1 VSQTAATAPAPLTN
15 QTSPRVPDD
24 FAGGLRHERPSSWQR
39 ALRDARVVVAGSV
52 VLLLVL
58 VALLA
63 PVLAPH
69 DPEAIDPSASLSGPS
84 AEHWLGADQLG
95 RDVVSRI
102 MFGARLSLQISIE
115 SVALAALV
123 GVTLGV
129 LSSYFGGWI
138 ELIVMRIVDVLLVFP
153 ALVLAITVAAY
164 LGPSADNI
172 ALVIGIVYMPIF
184 ARLAYSVTAVTRL
197 AEFVQAARAL
207 GASHTRIILRAILPN
222 SLAPLIVQVSL
233 SLGFAVLAESG
244 LSFLGI
250 GVPPPA
256 TSWGAEIAGARLT
269 LNKDPLLVV
278 WPSVVLGLAILSFN
292 ILGDALRDLLDPRVR
307 NQ

>member
-1 VSQTAATAPAPLTN
+1 VTGLWHDGRSVAAGTII
-15 QTSPRVPDD
+15 V
-24 FAGGLRHERPSSWQR
+24 
-39 ALRDARVVVAGSV
+39 
-52 VLLLVL
+52 LLVL
-58 VALLA
+58 VAMLA

-69 DPEAIDPSASLSGPS
+69 DPESIDPNASLGGPS

-95 RDVVSRI
+95 RDVVSRL
-102 MFGARLSLQISIE
+102 MFGARLSLQISVE

-123 GVTLGV
+123 GITLGV

-138 ELIVMRIVDVLLVFP
+138 ELIVMRVVDVLLVFP

-164 LGPSADNI
+164 LGRSVQNI

-184 ARLAYSVTAVTRL
+184 ARLAYSVTAVTRT
-197 AEFVQAARAL
+197 AEFVQAARAM
-207 GASHTRIILRAILPN
+207 GASHQRIILLAILPN

-233 SLGFAVLAESG
+233 SLGFAILAESG

-269 LNKDPLLVV
+269 LDQDPLLVV
-278 WPSVVLGLAILSFN
+278 WPSIVLGLAILSFN
-292 ILGDALRDLLDPRVR
+292 VLGDALRDVLDPRIRTVR
-307 NQ
+307 RNLVSRPMVHSGPA

>member
-1 VSQTAATAPAPLTN
+1 MAEPARPARRSTFSRLLQDPRAVGAGAVLVCLVLIAIFAPL
-15 QTSPRVPDD
+15 
-24 FAGGLRHERPSSWQR
+24 
-39 ALRDARVVVAGSV
+39 
-52 VLLLVL
+52 
-58 VALLA
+58 
-63 PVLAPH
+63 LAPH
-69 DPEAIDPSASLSGPS
+69 DPEAIDPAASLARPS
-84 AEHWLGADQLG
+84 ADHWLGADQLG
-95 RDVVSRI
+95 RDVLSRL

-115 SVALAALV
+115 SVTLAVLV

-138 ELIVMRIVDVLLVFP
+138 ELIVMRVVDVLLVFP

-164 LGPSADNI
+164 LGPSVEHI

-184 ARLAYSVTAVTRL
+184 ARLAYSVTAVTRR

-207 GASHTRIILRAILPN
+207 GASHARIILRGILPN

-244 LSFLGI
+244 LSFLGV

-269 LNKDPLLVV
+269 LDKDPLLVV
-278 WPSVVLGLAILSFN
+278 WPSAVLGLAILSFN
-292 ILGDALRDLLDPRVR
+292 VLGDALRDVLDPRIR
-307 NQ
+307 ENR

>member
-1 VSQTAATAPAPLTN
+1 VTDTATA
-15 QTSPRVPDD
+15 QTQITIAVATEPNR
-24 FAGGLRHERPSSWQR
+24 RTQR
-39 ALRDARVVVAGSV
+39 STVYRLIHDRRVVIAGSI
-52 VLLLVL
+52 VLLLIL

-63 PVLAPH
+63 PLIAPR
-69 DPEAIDPSASLSGPS
+69 DPEAIDASASLSGPS
-84 AEHWLGADQLG
+84 ADHWLGADQLG
-95 RDVVSRI
+95 RDVVSRL

-115 SVALAALV
+115 SVTLAAVV
-123 GVTLGV
+123 GISLGV

-138 ELIVMRIVDVLLVFP
+138 ELIVMRVVDVLLVFP

-164 LGPSADNI
+164 LGPSVDHI

-184 ARLAYSVTAVTRL
+184 ARLAYSVTAVTRR

-207 GASHTRIILRAILPN
+207 GASHARIILRAILPN
-222 SLAPLIVQVSL
+222 SLAPLVVQISL

-244 LSFLGI
+244 LSFLGV

-269 LNKDPLLVV
+269 LDKDPLLVV

-292 ILGDALRDLLDPRVR
+292 VLGDALRDVLDPRIR
-307 NQ
+307 DAH

>member
-1 VSQTAATAPAPLTN
+1 M
-15 QTSPRVPDD
+15 
-24 FAGGLRHERPSSWQR
+24 
-39 ALRDARVVVAGSV
+39 VAGST
-52 VLLLVL
+52 VLVLIL

-63 PVLAPH
+63 PLIAPH
-69 DPEAIDPSASLSGPS
+69 DPEAIDPTASLSGPS
-84 AEHWLGADQLG
+84 PDHWLGADQLG
-95 RDVVSRI
+95 RDVVSRL

-115 SVALAALV
+115 SVTFAAVV
-123 GVTLGV
+123 GITLGV

-138 ELIVMRIVDVLLVFP
+138 ELIVMRLVDVLLVFP

-164 LGPSADNI
+164 LGPSVDHI

-184 ARLAYSVTAVTRL
+184 ARLAYSVTAVTRR

-207 GASHTRIILRAILPN
+207 GASHARIILRAILPN
-222 SLAPLIVQVSL
+222 SMAPLVVQISL

-244 LSFLGI
+244 LSFLGV

-269 LNKDPLLVV
+269 LDKDPLLVV
-278 WPSVVLGLAILSFN
+278 WPSAVLGLAILSFN
-292 ILGDALRDLLDPRVR
+292 VLGDALRDVLDPRIRV
-307 NQ
+307 

>member
-1 VSQTAATAPAPLTN
+1 M
-15 QTSPRVPDD
+15 
-24 FAGGLRHERPSSWQR
+24 
-39 ALRDARVVVAGSV
+39 
-52 VLLLVL
+52 
-58 VALLA
+58 LA

-69 DPEAIDPSASLSGPS
+69 DPESIDPNASLGGPS

-95 RDVVSRI
+95 RDVVSRL
-102 MFGARLSLQISIE
+102 MFGARLSLQISVE

-123 GVTLGV
+123 GITLGV

-138 ELIVMRIVDVLLVFP
+138 ELIAMRVVDVLLVFP

-164 LGPSADNI
+164 LGRSVQNI
-172 ALVIGIVYMPIF
+172 AMVIGIVYMPIF
-184 ARLAYSVTAVTRL
+184 ARLAYSVTAVTRS
-197 AEFVQAARAL
+197 AEFVHAARAM
-207 GASHTRIILRAILPN
+207 GASHQRIIVRAILPN

-233 SLGFAVLAESG
+233 SLGFAILAESG

-269 LNKDPLLVV
+269 LDQDPLLVV
-278 WPSVVLGLAILSFN
+278 WPSIVLGLAILSFN
-292 ILGDALRDLLDPRVR
+292 VLGDALRDVLDPRIRTVR
-307 NQ
+307 RNLVSRPMVHSGPA